1 MGTNKSKAKQEMSEQ
16 GPDPTDMGAP
26 NMQFMI
32 KKTIDKWAVVKWV
45 YGFQVRKKLIN

>member
-32 KKTIDKWAVVKWV
+32 KKLLTNELWSNECM
-45 YGFQVRKKLIN
+45 GFKSGRN